1 MERRAEKRL
10 LERRQKRIKVEKEFY
25 DSLDNES
32 GRRLHAADI
41 NVGIAHSIRRLAG
54 VVAGRVREY
63 STYCNDSENESELS
77 DLESDT

>member
-1 MERRAEKRL
+1 MERCAEKHL
-10 LERRQKRIKVEKEFY
+10 LERRQKRIRVEKEFY
-25 DSLDNES
+25 DSLDDES

-41 NVGIAHSIRRLAG
+41 NVGIAHGIRRLAG

-63 STYCNDSENESELS
+63 STYHDDSENESKLS